1 LRLESPSL
9 KKGEREIPHS
19 SEVGKFTYRAVRTSG
34 VCTDLCGESM
44 RRIKTAQ
51 VILALLLVLL
61 LILGFLA
68 PLIKGG
74 LGQELYTVHVEVV
87 DSNNKPMDRVEVTI
101 SDYGSFTVLGG
112 STSINLKVGSFNAS
126 VHYMGVHVCSKPFTV
141 NGPTRLILK
150 CQVFSLK
157 VTVKLPQ
164 NYSDPYVEV
173 RVGGESNS
181 TTTDGEGVASFPH
194 LPTCRILI
202 FAYAVRNETV
212 RLVGAKDFTLLKND
226 EVTLQY
232 SEFYSLRVEVRDS
245 LGVPLKQP
253 ATVSVAG
260 LSVETDPSGS
270 AVLFTP
276 PGKQMLTVKLHN
288 VTVYESSLDVENDL
302 SLRVKSTQI
311 VPLDL
316 TLLDE
321 SMAPL
326 NDTTVQLR
334 IGSANL
340 TATTDSLGR
349 IEIPQVPLDKKGLA
363 FEVSVVGA
371 GIPKRFEFKGESVT
385 VEGIIAHGLTV
396 KWRVLGAYM
405 LGSASV
411 AVKPLVGGRP
421 VNGAVV
427 TLLMHGWPVDVKKVA
442 RSSDFVVVKAN
453 IWFESTLDLA
463 VMVEAYGMNRT
474 ERIPRFNTSPL
485 IPLALP
491 LSPLPLLLFV
501 YLSREH
507 RRRRLQL
514 VSEA

>member
-1 LRLESPSL
+1 
-9 KKGEREIPHS
+9 
-19 SEVGKFTYRAVRTSG
+19 
-34 VCTDLCGESM
+34 M
-44 RRIKTAQ
+44 
-51 VILALLLVLL
+51 
-61 LILGFLA
+61 
-68 PLIKGG
+68 
-74 LGQELYTVHVEVV
+74 
-87 DSNNKPMDRVEVTI
+87 
-101 SDYGSFTVLGG
+101 
-112 STSINLKVGSFNAS
+112 
-126 VHYMGVHVCSKPFTV
+126 
-141 NGPTRLILK
+141 
-150 CQVFSLK
+150 
-157 VTVKLPQ
+157 
-164 NYSDPYVEV
+164 
-173 RVGGESNS
+173 
-181 TTTDGEGVASFPH
+181 
-194 LPTCRILI
+194 
-202 FAYAVRNETV
+202 
-212 RLVGAKDFTLLKND
+212 VGAKDFTLLKNE

-232 SEFYSLRVEVRDS
+232 SEFYSLRVKVRDS
-245 LGVPLKQP
+245 FGVLLNQP

-270 AVLFTP
+270 AVRFTP
-276 PGKQMLTVKLHN
+276 PGKQILTVKLHN
-288 VTVYESSLDVENDL
+288 VTVCEYPLDVKGDL
-302 SLRVKSTQI
+302 SLRVNSTQI

-326 NDTTVQLR
+326 NDTAVQLR

-340 TATTDSLGR
+340 TAATDSLGR
-349 IEIPQVPLDKKGLA
+349 IKIPQVPLDKKGLF
-363 FEVSVVGA
+363 FEVSVAGV
-371 GIPKRFEFKGESVT
+371 GIPKKFEFKGEPVT
-385 VEGIIAHGLTV
+385 VEGIIVHGLTV

-411 AVKPLVGGRP
+411 AVKPLIGGRP
-421 VNGAVV
+421 VSGAVV
-427 TLLMHGWPVDVKKVA
+427 TLLMDGRPVDVKKTG
-442 RSSDFVVVKAN
+442 RSSDFVAVKTN